1 MRFRRI
7 IPNLPDVVLRRIFDF
22 LSYKQLCKAE
32 AVCRR
37 WQTIVLSMMRRNI
50 QEMIVEPFGSATPSV
65 HQVIAF
71 RRLTIS
77 CRRDALD
84 FIAGVIRRSR
94 LAIIRMTTD
103 LEFLANLANVYV
115 NKDEKRKYF
124 SNVEELW
131 LLVVD
136 CNDDVTDRFLAI
148 EDNLFSEILS
158 LTVQVHLRTR
168 TYANT
173 ARVIN
178 AFVAKHPK
186 AVFRLEIHADKSSM
200 IVDQLRE
207 LPPVSLRQVKIICTE
222 FELPAFRISSLYDVM
237 KERGIKAK
245 AIGFRDWT
253 LLFDGATPI
262 SPHPLDTLRISSCIV
277 DSVDDF
283 IKSLKLTAQQ
293 KVPKKKKRVVRP
305 VDGVLKPK
313 SQNAVE
319 DAPSKPLKKVVKRK
333 ASFVK
338 KLEVAGQCTLRGLQ
352 FLQSKAH
359 EELEKRLSVT
369 IPELVVDCE
378 EIYYCW

>member
-32 AVCRR
+32 AMCRR

-50 QEMIVEPFGSATPSV
+50 QEMIVEPVCFPKV
-65 HQVIAF
+65 AF
-71 RRLTIS
+71 LYNQ
-77 CRRDALD
+77 
-84 FIAGVIRRSR
+84 SR

-237 KERGIKAK
+237 KERGVKAK

-319 DAPSKPLKKVVKRK
+319 DAPSKVSSR
-333 ASFVK
+333 
-338 KLEVAGQCTLRGLQ
+338 
-352 FLQSKAH
+352 
-359 EELEKRLSVT
+359 
-369 IPELVVDCE
+369 
-378 EIYYCW
+378 YW